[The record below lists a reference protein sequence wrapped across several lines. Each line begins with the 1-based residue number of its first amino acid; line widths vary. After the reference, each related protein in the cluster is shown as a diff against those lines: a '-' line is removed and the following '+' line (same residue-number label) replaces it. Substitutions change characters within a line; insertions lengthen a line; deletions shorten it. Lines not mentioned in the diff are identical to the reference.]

1 VGTAA
6 DKTQAIEWFDKA
18 CRHGI
23 ASSCFSASAM
33 YSALNDANKADQR
46 LRQGCQIFAS
56 FAESSAAYYERG
68 MLAKTV
74 PLPGTCASAV
84 R

>member
-1 VGTAA
+1 VDT
-6 DKTQAIEWFDKA
+6 TRAIDWFDKA
-18 CRHGI
+18 CRHDI

-33 YSALNDANKADQR
+33 YRSLKDSTKADQR
-46 LRQGCQIFAS
+46 LRQGCHIFAS

-68 MLAKTV
+68 MLARAA
-74 PLPGTCASAV
+74 PLPAICSSAV